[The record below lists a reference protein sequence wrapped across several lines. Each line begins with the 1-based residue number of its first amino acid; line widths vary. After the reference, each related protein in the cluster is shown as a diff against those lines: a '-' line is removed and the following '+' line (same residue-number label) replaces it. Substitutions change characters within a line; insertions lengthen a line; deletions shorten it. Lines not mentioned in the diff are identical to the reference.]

1 VEEQLRTLREDIAVG
16 LSDILAELRTRCNP
30 LPTESH
36 YQVVSKPTS
45 PTSTGTSDTGIL
57 DTNLSSLL
65 FALFPAC
72 RTEHLYAVAGLQG
85 RRVARHSCSHS
96 GCDRANLSWA
106 TACSLL
112 HMSLSPVVCY
122 SKLALVSPVRVAV
135 SKMYNHHLLKTLDR
149 FEALSEFLYCSLASR
164 IHSLSYLYS
173 TCQIKRSG
181 SFLKHIGL
189 QRNQQIIEAE
199 WLDSISLSTKRPS
212 KDD

>member
-36 YQVVSKPTS
+36 YHAGRLQAHF
-45 PTSTGTSDTGIL
+45 IL
-57 DTNLSSLL
+57 PLRPHIGLL
-65 FALFPAC
+65 HFGHKFKQSFALFPAC

-85 RRVARHSCSHS
+85 RRVARLALAACSHS

-112 HMSLSPVVCY
+112 HMSLSPIVWY

-135 SKMYNHHLLKTLDR
+135 
-149 FEALSEFLYCSLASR
+149 
-164 IHSLSYLYS
+164 
-173 TCQIKRSG
+173 
-181 SFLKHIGL
+181 
-189 QRNQQIIEAE
+189 
-199 WLDSISLSTKRPS
+199 
-212 KDD
+212 